1 MSVIVIVADGV
12 RPDTLRAA
20 LDERV
25 LPSLEDLRADGGLFT
40 VTTCAPSVTGPAYTP
55 FLLGRYPAPVGL
67 PGLRWYDRSRRVCQ
81 LPGNSRSYVGW
92 EMRNL
97 DDDLDADAPTIF
109 ELARSSIAAFSPIAR
124 GLKKR
129 AHVGKTIPLA
139 LRMGIAHFRGDVSG
153 WLGVD
158 RDIAREFAER
168 VIIEQPEFAFA
179 ALTGVDK
186 TSHATGHDS
195 GSVLDAL
202 STVDTLV
209 AELRSALG
217 RTSHWQKTHLWVVS
231 DHGHSPVR
239 DHEDLVRLLRD
250 WGFHPRAHP
259 WAYTWRGDV
268 AVMVSGN
275 SLAHLY
281 LDLEARA
288 RQWWP
293 ALAPRAEPL
302 IQQLLTRDSVDLV
315 LLPHSAARVEIR
327 SRSRGS
333 AMLEVRERRYTYAAR
348 NGDPLGIGAVK
359 DLDGDAAH
367 AATAACDYPDA
378 LVQIAALATAERSG
392 DVIISAA
399 RDWDFRARYEPI
411 QHVSSHGAL
420 HREHMLV
427 PLLVSRP
434 PRRTPRRTVDVFP
447 SALAA
452 LGVRAP
458 PMLDGESYL

>member
-20 LDERV
+20 SDERL
-25 LPSLEDLRADGGLFT
+25 LPALDDLRAAGGLFT

-55 FLLGRYPAPVGL
+55 FLVGRYPAPVGL
-67 PGLRWYDRSRRVCQ
+67 PGLRWYDRSRRVCK

-92 EMRNL
+92 EMRET
-97 DDDLDADAPTIF
+97 DQDLDADAPTIF
-109 ELARSSIAAFSPIAR
+109 ELTRSSIAAFSPIAR
-124 GLKKR
+124 GLKKG
-129 AHVGKTIPLA
+129 AHVGKTVPQA
-139 LRMGIAHFRGDVSG
+139 LRMGIAHFRGDVPG
-153 WLGVD
+153 WLRID
-158 RDIAREFAER
+158 RDIAREFAVR
-168 VIIEQPEFAFA
+168 VITEKPEFAFA

-195 GSVLDAL
+195 SFVLAGL
-202 STVDTLV
+202 RTVDTLV
-209 AELRSALG
+209 AELRSELE
-217 RTSHWQKTHLWVVS
+217 RTAQWQKTQLWVVS

-259 WAYTWRGDV
+259 WAYTWRGDL

-281 LDLEARA
+281 LDLQSRA
-288 RQWWP
+288 RRWWP
-293 ALAPRAEPL
+293 ALAPRGEPL

-315 LLPHSAARVEIR
+315 VLPHSTSRVEIR
-327 SRSRGS
+327 SRRRGS
-333 AMLEVRERRYTYAAR
+333 AMLEVRENRYAYAPR
-348 NGDPLGIGAVK
+348 SGDPLGIGPVE
-359 DLDGDAAH
+359 DLDADAAH
-367 AATAACDYPDA
+367 AVTAACDYPDA
-378 LVQIAALATAERSG
+378 LVQITALATAERSG
-392 DVIISAA
+392 DVILSAA
-399 RDWDFRARYEPI
+399 REWDFRARYEPI
-411 QHVSSHGAL
+411 THVSSHGAL

-427 PLLVSRP
+427 PLLLSRP

-452 LGVRAP
+452 LGIRLP
-458 PMLDGESYL
+458 PGLDGESYL